1 MPSTSFANNVH
12 VTKNNVSVAS
22 IVPVCFLLFFLFD
35 DEEILLFFLPHF
47 QGAGRV
53 LRIIVRSSGSQEE
66 GSRQKSKSGYS
77 TKMKA
82 AKGQLVLKRIYK
94 QLKKNP
100 NSSSKEIQMAKAAY
114 LAAKSNR
121 AVVKKA
127 QSAGET
133 KEVTSVRSIQLMIVR
148 DCSLFCMFFFV
159 AAFTFL
165 HFFIML
171 MFYIS
176 SFLEEYEYFFVLFF
190 FEKPQC
196 FI

>member
-1 MPSTSFANNVH
+1 
-12 VTKNNVSVAS
+12 
-22 IVPVCFLLFFLFD
+22 
-35 DEEILLFFLPHF
+35 
-47 QGAGRV
+47 
-53 LRIIVRSSGSQEE
+53 
-66 GSRQKSKSGYS
+66 
-77 TKMKA
+77 MKA

-165 HFFIML
+165 HFLRCRVDAF
-171 MFYIS
+171 S
-176 SFLEEYEYFFVLFF
+176 
-190 FEKPQC
+190 
-196 FI
+196 